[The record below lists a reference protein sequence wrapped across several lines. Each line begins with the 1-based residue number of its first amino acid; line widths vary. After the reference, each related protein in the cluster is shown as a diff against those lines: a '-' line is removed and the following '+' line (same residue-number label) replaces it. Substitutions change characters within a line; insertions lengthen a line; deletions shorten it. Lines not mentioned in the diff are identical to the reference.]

1 VTQDVN
7 SLYHS
12 VKTLL
17 IQVEK
22 IETSGFRIALI
33 FFTDDGTK
41 AFPLLNYI
49 LS

>member
-1 VTQDVN
+1 VAQNVYA
-7 SLYHS
+7 LYHS
-12 VKTLL
+12 IKTFL

-22 IETSGFRIALI
+22 IETSCFRIALI
-33 FFTDDGTK
+33 LSTDDGTE